1 MSERKFR
8 RPAMLDQAEAEQIVG
23 DEDPA
28 AEAEIAHTT
37 AWALMGVP
45 NADFD
50 EEAVKQLRE
59 SVRREGVDIVAAA
72 WARSPDFTLPGAL
85 WRIYLLWQWHQM
97 NPEVLQARYDEGIEE
112 LQREGA
118 QKSEMPPPLGE
129 VIRGVEGVLA
139 GYATEEDLA
148 PVLSAAA
155 SVMRTMALGVRFG
168 PDWITE
174 DGHRL
179 AHTVTRR
186 PEALL
191 KTAAELEESA
201 KQAAMDNLD

>member
-1 MSERKFR
+1 
-8 RPAMLDQAEAEQIVG
+8 MLDQQDAEQIVG

-28 AEAEIAHTT
+28 AESEIAHTT

-50 EEAVKQLRE
+50 ERAVERLQT
-59 SVRREGVDIVAAA
+59 SVRTEGVDIVAAA

-97 NPEVLQARYDEGIEE
+97 NPEVLEARFEEGRAE
-112 LQREGA
+112 LEKEGTPES
-118 QKSEMPPPLGE
+118 QMPPPLPE
-129 VIRGVEGVLA
+129 VIRAVEGVLA

-148 PVLSAAA
+148 PVFHAAA
-155 SVMRTMALGVRFG
+155 AAMRTMALGVRFG
-168 PDWITE
+168 PEWITE
-174 DGHRL
+174 DGHVL

-191 KTAAELEESA
+191 ATANELEESA
-201 KQAAMDNLD
+201 EQADAGNLD

>member
-1 MSERKFR
+1 MSSRSHH
-8 RPAMLDQAEAEQIVG
+8 RPANLDQAEAEQIVG

-50 EEAVKQLRE
+50 EEAVEKLRE
-59 SVRREGVDIVAAA
+59 SVRREGVDIVAAS

-85 WRIYLLWQWHQM
+85 WRTYLLWQWHQM
-97 NPEVLQARYDEGIEE
+97 NPKVLQVRFDEGLVE
-112 LQREGA
+112 LRKEGVEKKDFPA
-118 QKSEMPPPLGE
+118 PLNE

-148 PVLSAAA
+148 PVFSAAA
-155 SVMRTMALGVRFG
+155 EAMRTMALGVRYG
-168 PDWITE
+168 AEWIME
-174 DGHRL
+174 DDHVL

-191 KTAAELEESA
+191 KTAHELQESA
-201 KQAAMDNLD
+201 REAAAGELN